1 MKTNWNTYYL
11 YHEGNADQVLKEIVH
26 PAIKDTQVKLEKTVR
41 FFFIRYFENGYHVR
55 LRIDLSSEE
64 SPLFRSILSHHIS
77 FCESNSDMKMKII
90 LKEAQYIPETERYG
104 NAETIVYAENQF
116 YASSRLILKQI
127 AESGPLTASDRY
139 SLALRTHLAFFK
151 GMELSHEHI
160 IQLCDRFVESW
171 LPVPLSL
178 DPDQQDEY
186 KDGLLVAFQKQFYL
200 YQEFLYK
207 NAKDIWNPP
216 QDIEQDPFLLRFIEA
231 NRKVR
236 KEYTG
241 SQLPDEATDEAIL
254 SFIHMTNN
262 RAGIVNS
269 EESYLIFLIR
279 QTIAQIKNH
288 DYQ

>member
-1 MKTNWNTYYL
+1 METNWDTYYL

-26 PAIKDTQVKLEKTVR
+26 PAIKDIQVKLEKTVR
-41 FFFIRYFENGYHVR
+41 FFFIRYFENGYHIR

-64 SPLFRSILSHHIS
+64 SPLFRSILTHHIS
-77 FCESNSDMKMKII
+77 SYESHSDLNII
-90 LKEAQYIPETERYG
+90 LKEALYIPETERYG
-104 NAETIVYAENQF
+104 NAETIVHAENQF
-116 YASSRLILKQI
+116 YASSWFILRQI

-139 SLALRTHLAFFK
+139 SLALKTHLAFFK

-178 DPDQQDEY
+178 DPDEQDGY
-186 KDGLLVAFQKQFYL
+186 KDGLLAAFQKQFYL

-207 NAKDIWNPP
+207 NARDIWNP
-216 QDIEQDPFLLRFIEA
+216 QDPFLLRFIEA

-236 KEYTG
+236 KEYTD
-241 SQLPDEATDEAIL
+241 SQLPAETTDEAIL

-269 EESYLIFLIR
+269 EESYLLFLIR
-279 QTIAQIKNH
+279 QTITQIKNH
-288 DYQ
+288 DNQ